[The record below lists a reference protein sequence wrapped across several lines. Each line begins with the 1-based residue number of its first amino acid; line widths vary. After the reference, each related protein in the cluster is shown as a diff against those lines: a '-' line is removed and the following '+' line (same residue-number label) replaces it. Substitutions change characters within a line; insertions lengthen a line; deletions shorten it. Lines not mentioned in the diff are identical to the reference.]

1 MYKENYIFPA
11 IISKLADDDYNV
23 KFVDFEEII
32 TYGRTLE
39 EAYDMAEDALKL
51 EIFDLY
57 SDKLDIP
64 LATDINKIKTNN
76 VETIILVRVNLV
88 KILKEYDNRSVKK
101 TLTIPSWMNE
111 MAESKKINFSQ
122 VLQEALK
129 NKLEL

>member
-1 MYKENYIFPA
+1 MYKDNYIFPA

-64 LATDINKIKTNN
+64 LATDINKIKTND
-76 VETIILVRVNLV
+76 VETIILVRVNLI

>member
-39 EAYDMAEDALKL
+39 EVYDMAEDALKL

-76 VETIILVRVNLV
+76 GETIILVRVNLV

>member
-76 VETIILVRVNLV
+76 GETIILVRVNLV

>member
-23 KFVDFEEII
+23 KFADFEEII
-32 TYGRTLE
+32 TYGTTLE
-39 EAYDMAEDALKL
+39 EAYDMAEEALKL

-57 SDKLDIP
+57 ADKLDIP
-64 LATDINKIKTNN
+64 LATDINKIKTND